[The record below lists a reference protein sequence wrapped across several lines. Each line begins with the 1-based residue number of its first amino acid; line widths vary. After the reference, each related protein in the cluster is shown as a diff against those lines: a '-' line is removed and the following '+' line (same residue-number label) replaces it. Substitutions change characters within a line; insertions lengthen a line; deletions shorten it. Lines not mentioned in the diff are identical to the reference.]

1 MASDTHMVTGGSG
14 FIAIHLVNQ
23 LLQAGYNVHTTVRDL
38 TNTRK
43 VQPLRDLQEKY
54 PGKLD
59 LFEAD
64 LLKPGSFEPAIKDC
78 SVVHHVA
85 SPFLMAEKIKDGQ
98 KDMVD
103 PALQGTRNV
112 LNSVNS
118 TETVKRVVL
127 TSTIGAIFGDYIDVK
142 SMKDSILAESYF
154 NESSSVAH
162 NPYHYSKVVAEKE
175 AWKIQKAQSRWDMV
189 AICPGLVLG
198 PSLTAGS
205 DSGSLFLLDELFS
218 GQLWFGVP
226 DLSFCTVDSLA
237 AEKAERERAE
247 RDHDEKRHRKHR
259 HHRHDSE
266 RERDRDGDRDGHR
279 HRHRRRHDDED
290 DGHRSKRSRHSRD
303 DEDGHRSRRHGDDR
317 HRKTTDPKEDLPIP
331 DEEKPASQDPVD
343 RSKSLQRDS
352 WMTAP
357 SSIEVDYIHRP
368 DKNKSPPP
376 KPEPKRVVSK
386 REINTHIN
394 DINEGKSIDELDI
407 PSEPTVNY
415 TFGDAGSSWRM
426 TKLKAAYTAAEE
438 SGRPIEDVA
447 MERFGDLRYFDD
459 AREEKEEMERRKIYG
474 KDYKGH
480 DKPTGDLYRERIKN
494 QRKDSPPPE
503 PEQGTIIP
511 DTRPQSTPVMD
522 QSALNRLRAQMMKA
536 KLRRAPNAAQLEEEY
551 NKAAAMFAT
560 AQSNPEA
567 VVLSVMDNRQ
577 LAGTRNEAKAIT
589 NKRGRERGNVE
600 ENTEMTIDDMVR
612 EERRTKNQAGGEGLR
627 LAERI
632 AKDGKFDNDLDYM
645 DENAEKLAKRLHKS
659 DINLKNMAVSEF
671 QKMSRALDNCP
682 LCHHEDK
689 NQPPLAP
696 VIALGTRAFLTL
708 ATEPEISPGGAVI
721 VPLAHRANL
730 LECDDDEWEEIR
742 NFMKSLTRMY
752 HEQGRE
758 VVFYENAAQP
768 HRRMHAAMVAVPI
781 PYEEGATAPAYF
793 KEAFLSSDEEWSQH
807 RKIIDTGAKA
817 RDGMGRSAFRRSI
830 AKEMP
835 YFHVW
840 FTLDG
845 GLGHIIEDAGR
856 WPKGDLFAREVLG
869 GIVDAEPHVMKKQGR
884 WMRGDPRVEGFKKG
898 WRKFDWTRMLAE
910 G

>member
-14 FIAIHLVNQ
+14 FIAIHLLNQ

-38 TNTRK
+38 NNTRK
-43 VQPLRDLQEKY
+43 VQPLRNLQEKY
-54 PGKLD
+54 PGKLE

-64 LLKPGSFEPAIKDC
+64 LLKPGSFEPAMKDC

-98 KDMVD
+98 KEMVE

-118 TETVKRVVL
+118 TESVKRVVL

-142 SMKDSILAESYF
+142 SMKDNILSESYF
-154 NESSSVAH
+154 NESSSVTH

-189 AICPGLVLG
+189 VICPGLVLG
-198 PSLTAGS
+198 PSLTTGS

-226 DLSFCTVDSLA
+226 DLSFCTVDVREIATAHIRA
-237 AEKAERERAE
+237 AETKSAQGRYIVCDREMVRFVDISKQIRPQAKRRWALPHHKLPNILIRVVGPLFGLTQKWMRANLGVRFE
-247 RDHDEKRHRKHR
+247 V
-259 HHRHDSE
+259 
-266 RERDRDGDRDGHR
+266 
-279 HRHRRRHDDED
+279 
-290 DGHRSKRSRHSRD
+290 
-303 DEDGHRSRRHGDDR
+303 
-317 HRKTTDPKEDLPIP
+317 DPKEDLPIP

-343 RSKSLQRDS
+343 RSRSLQRDS

-386 REINTHIN
+386 REINTHIQ
-394 DINEGKSIDELDI
+394 DINEGKSIDELNI
-407 PSEPTVNY
+407 PTERTVNY

-480 DKPTGDLYRERIKN
+480 DKPTGDLYRERMKN

-511 DTRPQSTPVMD
+511 DTHPQSTPVMD
-522 QSALNRLRAQMMKA
+522 QTALNRLRAQMMKA

-817 RDGMGRSAFRRSI
+817 RDGMGRSAFRRCI

-845 GLGHIIEDAGR
+845 GLGHVVEDAGR

-884 WMRGDPRVEGFKKG
+884 WIRGDPRVDGFKKG